1 MRRHQD
7 APLAA
12 LLIPVMGYAQTTGPQ
27 SPAGTTRSQ
36 AQTAP
41 APAAKQ
47 TQVPGPG
54 QVWVNTRTKVYHCSG
69 DRYYGKTKA
78 GKYMS
83 KAAVKSAGFHA
94 DHGKACT
101 TQKQGVFL
109 EVRTGPTLGARRYG
123 MLVVARQNRS
133 SVRSGLM

>member
-1 MRRHQD
+1 MPRVAAFGSNRFG
-7 APLAA
+7 AKVLRLLTLSALAV

-27 SPAGTTRSQ
+27 SPAGITRPQ

-47 TQVPGPG
+47 AQTPGPG

-78 GKYMS
+78 GKYM
-83 KAAVKSAGFHA
+83 AETEAKSAGFHA

-101 TQKQGVFL
+101 T
-109 EVRTGPTLGARRYG
+109 
-123 MLVVARQNRS
+123 
-133 SVRSGLM
+133 